1 MYVAMTP
8 ISSMCPASMMVGAP
22 AGFTV
27 AMLLPAT
34 SPRTSAKAAASS
46 RQTRAGADS
55 NPDGPGVSSRRLRK
69 AIEESLNMTVRWS
82 GLSPA
87 RGLAAGDSEQRAGGK
102 RARQL
107 AGRTGGREVMPMTQ
121 TLIFLVIG
129 LAAGVLSGLFGIGG
143 GIVIVPMLILL

>member
-1 MYVAMTP
+1 MTP

-22 AGFTV
+22 AGLTV

-34 SPRTSAKAAASS
+34 SPRTSAKAATSS

-55 NPDGPGVSSRRLRK
+55 NPDGPGVSSRRFRN
-69 AIEESLNMTVRWS
+69 AMEESLNMRV
-82 GLSPA
+82 
-87 RGLAAGDSEQRAGGK
+87 DSEEAKRPVAPRSMDHETRTAGK

-107 AGRTGGREVMPMTQ
+107 AGRRGAREVMRMTL
-121 TLIFLVIG
+121 TLIFLGIG

-143 GIVIVPMLILL
+143 G